1 MVRGASP
8 IPCSSPPLCRA
19 GAPTHPEAHS
29 RRHRHRRDQPRFH
42 HCRRRRDEMEPLAG
56 ARGRNLRRH
65 HRRRHFRGR
74 DGGVQERSKPGDTI
88 LAMLPDAGERYL
100 STPLFGDI
108 GFDTNEEELKIFQL
122 DAEPPHSAKGGLA
135 GQQGRSG
142 LERGRSHC
150 WLARACHHGTP
161 RRHLRKCRV
170 ALTGAIVGVFWRLN
184 QNILCRISGTICHC
198 RLDHLYLCLAL
209 APGLATLR
217 TPP

>member
-1 MVRGASP
+1 MISRV
-8 IPCSSPPLCRA
+8 ITIA
-19 GAPTHPEAHS
+19 GADAMKWS
-29 RRHRHRRDQPRFH
+29 RS
-42 HCRRRRDEMEPLAG
+42 LAQEEG
-56 ARGRNLRRH
+56 IFVDITA
-65 HRRRHFRGR
+65 
-74 DGGVQERSKPGDTI
+74 GGTFAGETEVCKSAKPGDTI

-108 GFDTNEEELKIFQL
+108 GFDTKEEELKIFQL

-135 GQQGRSG
+135 GQQGVLAWIVDG
-142 LERGRSHC
+142 
-150 WLARACHHGTP
+150 ARACHHGTP

-184 QNILCRISGTICHC
+184 LNILCRISGTICHC